1 MRRLSRNICFTLSL
15 MLMITFAGCGNKSK
29 FTKDG
34 DMTTFLDELLY
45 EMILMDAESASYLY
59 FDETL
64 IGKTMP
70 YDKLTD
76 ISEKKA
82 KENTEIYKEALKR
95 LEKFKEDELDSHEM
109 VQKKSLEWFLKNRI
123 EGHDFYDY
131 QLFVDYG
138 GFQLQFFD
146 LMNNYH
152 DINSLKDAEN
162 YVARLKGFEPKLKE
176 LSENAKVQKEK
187 GLLPPKRIF
196 TNAIMNIN
204 SQIEV
209 KDIQQNQ
216 TYISFVDKVNKVND
230 IKKGEKDELIKEV
243 EMILTESVYPA
254 LTEYRDFLMEL
265 SEDADRDKVGLT
277 RLPKGDEYYQY
288 LLKYYTTTDYTAEEI
303 YSLGV
308 GEVER
313 IQGEVRLLL
322 DEIGYKDKSIE
333 DSYVEIYLKNLVVGE
348 EAIIDKYKEIINK
361 TQPRLSD
368 IFEENIIPEALV
380 DVKSIPEE
388 LKGALGNSYMRPSR
402 DGKRPGTFYVD
413 TGYDHSLMDT
423 ETLAFHEAIP
433 GHHLQGAVQSES
445 AYSHPV
451 TEMTYFAAFL
461 EGWGLYAERIAYE
474 EGFFSSNESK
484 LGYLQSELFRAARLV
499 VDTGI
504 HYKNWTI
511 TEAEQYMH
519 EATGLYYDVDRYIQM
534 PGQATSYKVGELKI
548 VELREKAKKEL
559 GDKFDLKEFHTV
571 VLEDGNIPL
580 EVLEY
585 KVDKYIESK
594 K

>member
-1 MRRLSRNICFTLSL
+1 MKRLSRNICFTLSL
-15 MLMITFAGCGNKSK
+15 MLMITFVGCGNKSK
-29 FTKDG
+29 FTKGG
-34 DMTTFLDELLY
+34 DMKTFLDELLY
-45 EMILMDAESASYLY
+45 EMVLMDPEGGSYLY
-59 FDETL
+59 FNEEL
-64 IGKTMP
+64 IGKPMP
-70 YDKLTD
+70 NDKLTD
-76 ISEKKA
+76 ISEEKA
-82 KENTEIYKEALKR
+82 KENTGVYEEALKR
-95 LEKFKEDELDSHEM
+95 LKEFKEADLDSQEM
-109 VQKKSLEWFLKNRI
+109 AQKKSLEWFLKNRI

-152 DINSLKDAEN
+152 VINSLKDAED
-162 YVARLKGFEPKLKE
+162 YVTRLKGFEPKMKE
-176 LSENAKVQKEK
+176 LTEIINSQKEK
-187 GLLPPKRIF
+187 GILPPKRIF
-196 TNAIMNIN
+196 TNAIVNLN
-204 SQIEV
+204 AQIET
-209 KDIQQNQ
+209 KDIKQNE
-216 TYISFVDKVNKVND
+216 TYMCFANKINKVEDIEKVNKD
-230 IKKGEKDELIKEV
+230 KLIEEV
-243 EMILTESVYPA
+243 ESVLAESVYPA
-254 LTEYRDFLMEL
+254 LKEYRNLLMTL
-265 SEDADRDKVGLT
+265 SKDADKDQVGLG
-277 RLPKGDEYYQY
+277 RLPKGEEYYQY

-303 YSLGV
+303 HSLGV

-333 DSYVEIYLKNLVVGE
+333 DSYEEIYLKNLVVGE

-368 IFEENIIPEALV
+368 IFEEKIIPEALV
-380 DVKSIPEE
+380 EVKSIPEE

-402 DGKRPGTFYVD
+402 DGNRPGTFYVD

-433 GHHLQGAVQSES
+433 GHHLQLAVQSES

-451 TEMTYFAAFL
+451 TEMTYFAGFL

-559 GDKFDLKEFHTV
+559 GHEFDLREFHTV
-571 VLEDGNIPL
+571 VLKYGNVPL
-580 EVLEY
+580 TILEY
-585 KVDKYIESK
+585 NVDKYIEDK